1 MSDRNDN
8 IRIEQDSEHI
18 VIYVRKDSPIFTGD
32 EIRTSTGGK
41 KYKSS
46 LIAGTGKDKDSGNIS
61 YLNFK
66 DSKKE
71 NLSYGLQL
79 KLGSTEWL
87 D

>member
-18 VIYVRKDSPIFTGD
+18 VIYVRKDSAIFVSEET
-32 EIRTSTGGK
+32 RTSTGGK
-41 KYKSS
+41 KYKGS
-46 LIAGTGKDKDSGNIS
+46 LLASTGKDKKNGSIT

-66 DSKKE
+66 DDKKE